1 MNGAHNLGRWNV
13 ENITSNSHIKLS
25 EPKKKGDSWC
35 EGDFKDILPNH
46 LLIDLNLRHETN
58 QEFREHGIINQL
70 YLIPNVST
78 TRHILNFKTLLNI
91 TL

>member
-35 EGDFKDILPNH
+35 EGDFKDILPNR
-46 LLIDLNLRHETN
+46 LLIVLNLWHRKQIKNSEN
-58 QEFREHGIINQL
+58 MELLINYIWYQM
-70 YLIPNVST
+70 
-78 TRHILNFKTLLNI
+78 
-91 TL
+91 

>member
-1 MNGAHNLGRWNV
+1 MNGAHNLRRWDV

-46 LLIDLNLRHETN
+46 LLIVSNLWHWKQIKNSVNME
-58 QEFREHGIINQL
+58 L
-70 YLIPNVST
+70 LIT
-78 TRHILNFKTLLNI
+78 YIWYQM
-91 TL
+91 